1 MHSERQREYIM
12 YRLTSLKTQY
22 WSGRRKLAS
31 HMKIREVKVPGWK
44 KNKLKTSEAGIGLSV
59 VLVFRVGF

>member
-1 MHSERQREYIM
+1 
-12 YRLTSLKTQY
+12 
-22 WSGRRKLAS
+22 
-31 HMKIREVKVPGWK
+31 MKVKEVKVPGRK